1 MSTSNSNDDDTKVV
15 LEQTLFKTD
24 EAFVYRIPPMM
35 TSGGHHASD
44 WDLANPVATCSVH
57 VLRRDSDLLIK
68 LLADKPKL
76 NAPPGATEKYLFAQ
90 SKITLDF
97 TSSSASSSAV
107 TADANTNAAKAKLK
121 IEHWVE
127 TVTDSSRYFVIRIS
141 DEKRNKEAHVGMG
154 FRERNDSMNF
164 KMSLQDYENTMKKEA
179 MVISSSNSS
188 SRNDNDDKATST
200 DGSSGVGEEPS
211 SGIQPSKSEDFSDM
225 NNSSTSN
232 TPIEAAVSK
241 LSLKEGEKI
250 HINLKA
256 TSSPS
261 PSKNRTKRSSITGS
275 GSKPPMLL
283 RKPPP
288 PASSTGTGAPVPLPP
303 TSSSM
308 PSSSS
313 LPSKK
318 VNVVINTDALKIQN
332 DLHINNSNGGGSHSH
347 QTDNSCVSSVAAVAE
362 TFEHDSDDEWGDFE
376 SPSFNED

>member
-1 MSTSNSNDDDTKVV
+1 MFSETSHKPSLFNFVNMFRGSANYIANHRNTIVV
-15 LEQTLFKTD
+15 
-24 EAFVYRIPPMM
+24 YHIPGDLL
-35 TSGGHHASD
+35 S
-44 WDLANPVATCSVH
+44 WDGF
-57 VLRRDSDLLIK
+57 SDLMDDIALTWLLGIK
-68 LLADKPKL
+68 PVIVVGCRRQIDERLLAMDGGGECSISSL
-76 NAPPGATEKYLFAQ
+76 SADGSHVECLEIQ
-90 SKITLDF
+90 S
-97 TSSSASSSAV
+97 S
-107 TADANTNAAKAKLK
+107 
-121 IEHWVE
+121 
-127 TVTDSSRYFVIRIS
+127 
-141 DEKRNKEAHVGMG
+141 
-154 FRERNDSMNF
+154 
-164 KMSLQDYENTMKKEA
+164 
-179 MVISSSNSS
+179 SSSNSS